1 MRDFNFEK
9 KDNCTLIRMKL
20 YLNVSDGDIFSVHFI
35 HAWISNFFIELSWGE
50 WGLLNIT
57 QR

>member
-35 HAWISNFFIELSWGE
+35 HA
-50 WGLLNIT
+50 
-57 QR
+57 